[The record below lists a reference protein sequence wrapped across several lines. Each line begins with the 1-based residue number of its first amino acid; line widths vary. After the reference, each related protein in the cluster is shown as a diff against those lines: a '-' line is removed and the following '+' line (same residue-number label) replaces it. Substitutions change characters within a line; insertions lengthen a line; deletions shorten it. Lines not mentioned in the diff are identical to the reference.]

1 MKQKPLWLIAGMM
14 SLWCFI
20 PTLAANPE
28 FARTAEEWAALRDDY
43 LEYEEIPDLIEE
55 YNVTVQNNQQ
65 EYNQFV
71 KDYGKTKTDI
81 YYSYLEL
88 AEDLEAAMT
97 GEDSG
102 MGLVSDFQLELQ
114 AKQMREQADDVL
126 EDSQIY
132 AWSYAQE
139 RENLI
144 LTAKSRFLTYYRKK
158 LALESAEAGLSQA
171 KKEVELTKTR
181 SQAGM
186 ATVSDVLNAE
196 EQELIQQKQVEAL
209 RQETEDTKG
218 RLLVMLG
225 WKSTDQPAIGKV
237 PELSLEELDVIDLEN
252 DQNTALE
259 TNYTLRINRRKLEN
273 AQDSYS
279 KSKLQNTIQSN
290 EKQIAVSVASA
301 WQNLQSAKR
310 SCLLAKSE
318 AEASQRK
325 MTVAEQKKSTGML
338 TDYEYEAQK
347 TALQSS
353 LNAVEEAKLSLL
365 ESWETYQAYV
375 YGLAA
380 AE

>member
-1 MKQKPLWLIAGMM
+1 MKQRAVWLIAGMM

-28 FARTAEEWAALRDDY
+28 FARTAEEWAALRDDQ
-43 LEYEEIPDLIEE
+43 LEYEEIPALIEE
-55 YNVTVQNNQQ
+55 YNVTVQNNQY
-65 EYNQFV
+65 EYNEFV
-71 KDYGKTKTDI
+71 KDYGKTRTDI
-81 YYSYLEL
+81 YNSYLEL
-88 AEDLEAAMT
+88 AGDLEDAMT

-132 AWSYAQE
+132 AWTYAME
-139 RENLI
+139 KDNLI
-144 LTAKSRFLTYYRKK
+144 LTAKSRFLSYYQKQ
-158 LALESAEAGLSQA
+158 LALESAESALLDVQNSA
-171 KKEVELTKTR
+171 KLTQIR
-181 SQAGM
+181 EQAGM
-186 ATVSDVLNAE
+186 ATESDVLTAAE
-196 EQELIQQKQVEAL
+196 QVFTQQKQVEAL
-209 RQETEDTKG
+209 SQELEDTRG

-225 WKSTDQPAIGKV
+225 WKSSDQPTIGVV
-237 PELSLEELDVIDLEN
+237 PELSIEELDAIDLET

-259 TNYTLRINRRKLEN
+259 TNYTLKINRRKLEN

-310 SCLLAKSE
+310 SYLLAQSE
-318 AEASQRK
+318 AASSQRN
-325 MTVAEQKKSTGML
+325 MAVAEQKKSTGML
-338 TDYEYEAQK
+338 TEYEYQTQK

-353 LNAVEEAKLSLL
+353 QNAVEKAKLSLL
-365 ESWETYQAYV
+365 ESYETYLAYV
-375 YGLAA
+375 NGLAA

>member
-1 MKQKPLWLIAGMM
+1 MKQKPLWLIAGIM

-71 KDYGKTKTDI
+71 KDYGKTRTDI

-139 RENLI
+139 RENLV

-181 SQAGM
+181 SQAGI

-225 WKSTDQPAIGKV
+225 WKSTDQPTIGEV

-259 TNYTLRINRRKLEN
+259 TNYTLRINRRKLAN

-310 SCLLAKSE
+310 SCLLAQSE
-318 AEASQRK
+318 AESSQRK

-375 YGLAA
+375 HGLAA